1 MVVWL
6 VVQWVEQLVVRRAAT
21 LVDSLVANLVA
32 MWAPQMV
39 EKSEMMMVVTWV
51 DLTVAMMV

>member
-1 MVVWL
+1 M
-6 VVQWVEQLVVRRAAT
+6 VVRRAAT

-51 DLTVAMMV
+51 DLMVAMMV